1 MRLDLKLPDLP
12 RLTLSESLLRRPLA
26 HLIKIK
32 TRNEERW
39 GAGAGS
45 LFFEN
50 RKENLR
56 NRLKEAV
63 NPKREL
69 EKIKATEVGWQ
80 RLLLS
85 LYIESN
91 GQDWLP
97 AFDHEI
103 ASDVL
108 GSDGAE
114 WTASRRRQA
123 VNLFFERFN
132 TIPALSLSYL
142 ATQLRSAFEN
152 RSAAYGGN
160 EVAWKRCRKEMFQ
173 TDGHWRVAQAAKK
186 SETLQQLMERHAVPT
201 KGVFSVELRQVFLL
215 ETLQRCTLG
224 DEPDVLHEIEKDRE
238 KPAQDARP
246 LGAAALRIMVSR
258 VDEEGSR
265 QWPEKWRKWLVRLGC
280 DPRMGRHTAEGAKW
294 WGWATS
300 SQWNLAVQGIIG
312 LSLKIFFD
320 FLDGTVSVHQ
330 WEERRQFL
338 ETCFDAGKIL
348 DARLVL
354 NARCMQRL
362 PAQMRDRWNTASLS
376 STTEDTC
383 IIALRCTDDVY
394 LLEGTHSYAL
404 RAFHRM
410 FPVKG
415 FWERDR
421 QQYADSE
428 LRISPRACPVFVRHS
443 GDWVWNLLYEL
454 RSKFHVEWSTREG

>member
-12 RLTLSESLLRRPLA
+12 RPSLSDALLRRPLA
-26 HLIKIK
+26 DLIKIK

-45 LFFEN
+45 RIFEN
-50 RKENLR
+50 RKEKLR
-56 NRLKEAV
+56 NRLKGAV

-97 AFDHEI
+97 AFDDHI

-108 GSDGAE
+108 GSDGAA

-123 VNLFFERFN
+123 ANLFFERFD
-132 TIPALSLSYL
+132 TVPALSYL

-152 RSAAYGGN
+152 RSAAYGAN
-160 EVAWKRCRKEMFQ
+160 EVAWKRYRKEIFQ
-173 TDGHWRVAQAAKK
+173 TDGHGRVAQAAKK
-186 SETLQQLMERHAVPT
+186 SESLQQLMERHVVPT
-201 KGVFSVELRQVFLL
+201 KGVFSIKLRQVYLL
-215 ETLQRCTLG
+215 ESLQRCTLG
-224 DEPDVLHEIEKDRE
+224 EEPDVLHEIEKDRE
-238 KPAQDARP
+238 KPAVDALP
-246 LGAAALRIMVSR
+246 LGAAALRILMSR
-258 VDEEGSR
+258 VEAEAGR
-265 QWPEKWRKWLVRLGC
+265 KWPKEWRKWLVRLGC

-330 WEERRQFL
+330 WEERREFL
-338 ETCFDAGKIL
+338 EACFDADKII

-362 PAQMRDRWNTASLS
+362 PAKMREKWNTASLS

-383 IIALRCTDDVY
+383 IIALRCTDDIY

-404 RAFHRM
+404 RAFHRT

-428 LRISPRACPVFVRHS
+428 LRISPRECPVFVRHS

-454 RSKFHVEWSTREG
+454 RSKFHVEWSPRKR